1 MIAEGILF
9 GILIDAS
16 GMSEQERNEIKFLQT
31 YPEIIKLT
39 VTESIKATL
48 DFEKWEEK
56 LKMNMVTMKE
66 GMKINS
72 YIFWYPP
79 SSKNIF
85 VMFCRIFD

>member
-1 MIAEGILF
+1 MIAEGIVF

-48 DFEKWEEK
+48 DFEQWEEK
-56 LKMNMVTMKE
+56 FKMSMNTMKG
-66 GMKINS
+66 GMKM
-72 YIFWYPP
+72 YA
-79 SSKNIF
+79 NIF
-85 VMFCRIFD
+85 NSTSD